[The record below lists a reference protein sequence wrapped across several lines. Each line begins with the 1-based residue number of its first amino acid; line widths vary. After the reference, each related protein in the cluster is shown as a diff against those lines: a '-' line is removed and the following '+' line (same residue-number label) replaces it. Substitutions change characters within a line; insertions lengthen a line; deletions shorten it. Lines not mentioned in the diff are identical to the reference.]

1 MATVITMKSS
11 MLERFGACVATGI
24 AVALF
29 VSACGAAPGPSGSA
43 STTPAGPF
51 NGKTIN
57 FLVAGSTGGAEDQEA
72 RLVAN
77 YLGPN
82 LGATINV
89 KDIPL
94 GSHVVGLNDM
104 ASAKPD
110 GLTLGLASIAGIVE
124 SNVGQ
129 LPDVHFDL
137 TSYTYL
143 ANLFTSASGVLVTQ
157 PDNSF
162 KSVEDL
168 EKITDSGQV
177 RLLIALSGTTS
188 LQSVTA
194 LAALRIPYT
203 EITGFASLD
212 AVTTGFL
219 AGDGNLTNLPAS
231 RGLPLIQTGKAQPLL
246 VITGDKTDPTFPGTT
261 TLPTALANL
270 GDKAD
275 SSAAQAA
282 QAEIPML
289 SLSPIV
295 TPKGLPPDLAAVL
308 TSALVKVGGN
318 PDFQAAAKKAHLDAA
333 TPPLTGADLTQQIDL
348 VNKSIDVMTPYILA
362 ASGKGS

>member
-1 MATVITMKSS
+1 MATVITRRSS
-11 MLERFGACVATGI
+11 TLERWASCLACAGVL
-24 AVALF
+24 ALC
-29 VSACGAAPGPSGSA
+29 VSACATA
-43 STTPAGPF
+43 SVPATTTSPTPAGPF
-51 NGKTIN
+51 KGKTITL
-57 FLVAGSTGGAEDQEA
+57 LVAGSTGGAEDQEA

-77 YLGPN
+77 YLGPI

-110 GLTLGLASIAGIVE
+110 GLTLGLATAAGIVE
-124 SNVGQ
+124 SRVGQ
-129 LPDVHFDL
+129 LPDVNFDL

-143 ANLFTSASGVLVTQ
+143 ANLFTSPSGVLVTQ
-157 PDNSF
+157 PDSQF
-162 KSVEDL
+162 KSLSDL
-168 EKITDSGQV
+168 EQVTDGGQV
-177 RLLIALSGTTS
+177 RVLIALSGATS

-219 AGDGNLTNLPAS
+219 AGDGNVTNLPAA
-231 RGLPLIQTGKAQPLL
+231 RGLPLVQGGKAQPLL
-246 VITGDKTDPTFPGTT
+246 DLTLAKTSETFPGTT
-261 TLPTALANL
+261 TLSTAIADL

-275 SSAAQAA
+275 ASAARAA

-295 TPKGLPPDLAAVL
+295 APKGLDPAMASVL
-308 TSALVKVGGN
+308 TSALVTVGDD
-318 PDFQAAAKKAHLDAA
+318 PAFQAAATKAHLDPAS
-333 TPPLTGADLTQQIDL
+333 PPVSGSDLTNQIDL
-348 VNKSIDVMTPYILA
+348 VNNSIEVMTPYILQ
-362 ASGKGS
+362 ASGKNS